1 MKDMHK
7 HFQRIIKLVKKVL
20 SEQNNHQVSL
30 VTPEEIQA
38 KIKHRLIDFLPPSFG
53 VGSGRVITKKG
64 NTSQPL
70 DIIIYQKSTC
80 EKFPQQHKTYFL
92 SQVLFVLEIQ
102 LIYNEETLIEALEK
116 IKSVKQLKLTQ
127 KNSKTDNL
135 VLPYSSICFYQS
147 EPDEKDLENFFDSLK
162 TKLQGYEVSH
172 RPDYLFSLAHS
183 ASYTN
188 PILRGES
195 DTEYKL
201 GLSLEPELKKP
212 ITCHICKQ
220 KFTQRHFFYSRLCIK
235 CGDFNY
241 RKRKQSA
248 NLENLTALVTGA
260 RVKIGYEVALKLL
273 RDGARVI
280 ATTRFPHDAARRYS
294 QESDFEEWCDCLHIY
309 GVDFRHIPS
318 VECFITHLKTV
329 YGRLEIIINN
339 AAQTIRK
346 PPAYYAHLMAFESL
360 PVSQLPRN
368 LQLLLKTFLP
378 ANQQILADGTSSLIP
393 VTSLARES
401 QANNTTQETDC
412 SMNFSALLSQVAL
425 LPEDKQQDVNLF
437 PPGIYDADC
446 QQLDKRT
453 TNSWRMKLDEVS
465 TTELLEVYLINAI
478 VPSMFNS
485 QLKAL
490 MLQSPA
496 KSKYIINVTA
506 MEGKFNYPTK
516 PSRHPHT
523 NMAKAALN
531 MMTRTSARDYA
542 RDNIFMSSVDTGWI
556 TNENPYLMVRE
567 MESLGFQLPLDAK
580 DAASRICDPIYVGI
594 NSGRYE
600 YGKFLKNYLVS
611 DW

>member
-1 MKDMHK
+1 MTDIRK
-7 HFQRIIKLVKKVL
+7 HFKRIIKVVRKEL
-20 SEQNNHQVSL
+20 SALNNQSVSL
-30 VTPEEIQA
+30 VTTDEIKT

-53 VGSGRVITKKG
+53 VGSGKVITKKG
-64 NTSQPL
+64 NTSKPL
-70 DIIIYQKSTC
+70 DIIIYHKSAE
-80 EKFPQQHKTYFL
+80 EKLPRQRETYIV
-92 SQVLFVLEIQ
+92 SHVQFVLEVK
-102 LIYNEETLIEALEK
+102 LIYNEETLIDALEK
-116 IKSVKQLKLTQ
+116 IKSVKELKLAQ
-127 KNSKTDNL
+127 KNSKTQNL
-135 VLPYSSICFYQS
+135 LLPYSIICFYQGQR
-147 EPDEKDLENFFDSLK
+147 EEKDREKFFDSLK
-162 TKLQGYEVSH
+162 KKLQGYEASG
-172 RPDYLFSLAHS
+172 RPDYVFSLAHS

-188 PILRGES
+188 PVLRGET
-195 DTEYKL
+195 DTKCQI
-201 GLSLEPELKKP
+201 GFSLEPELKKP

-241 RKRKQSA
+241 CKRNQYA
-248 NLENLTALVTGA
+248 NLENFTALVTGA

-280 ATTRFPHDAARRYS
+280 VTTRFPHDAAWRYS
-294 QESDFEEWCDCLHIY
+294 QEADFEVWCNRLHIY

-318 VECFITHLKTV
+318 VEYFITHLKTV
-329 YGRLEIIINN
+329 YDRLEIIINN

-346 PPAYYAHLMAFESL
+346 PPAYYAHLIAFESL
-360 PVSQLPRN
+360 HISQRPREIQP
-368 LQLLLKTFLP
+368 LIKSFLP
-378 ANQQILADGTSSLIP
+378 ANQQIFSDSTSSLIP
-393 VTSLARES
+393 VTSLA
-401 QANNTTQETDC
+401 ANNSTQEANC
-412 SMNFSALLSQVAL
+412 SLNFSALLSQVAL
-425 LPEDKQQDVNLF
+425 LPEDKQQDINLF

-453 TNSWRMKLDEVS
+453 HNSWRMKLDEVS

-506 MEGKFNYPTK
+506 MEGKFNYPAK

-556 TNENPYLMVRE
+556 TNENPYHIARE
-567 MESLGFQLPLDAK
+567 MEALGFQLPLDAK
-580 DAASRICDPIYVGI
+580 DAAARICDPIYVGI
-594 NSGRYE
+594 NSGRFE
-600 YGKFLKNYLVS
+600 YGNFLKNYLVT

>member
-1 MKDMHK
+1 MTDIQK
-7 HFQRIIKLVKKVL
+7 HFKRIIKVVKKILYDLNTQTKSLVK
-20 SEQNNHQVSL
+20 
-30 VTPEEIQA
+30 TDEITT
-38 KIKHRLIDFLPPSFG
+38 KIKHRLIDFLPSSFG
-53 VGSGRVITKKG
+53 VGSGNVITKNG
-64 NTSQPL
+64 NISKPL
-70 DIIIYQKSTC
+70 DIIIYQKSAD
-80 EKFPQQHKTYFL
+80 EKLPQQRETYLL
-92 SQVLFVLEIQ
+92 SQVLFVLEVK
-102 LIYNEETLIEALEK
+102 LIYNEETLIDALEK
-116 IKSVKQLKLTQ
+116 IKSIKQLKLAQ
-127 KNSKTDNL
+127 KNNTTPNI
-135 VLPYSSICFYQS
+135 VLPYSIICFYQG
-147 EPDEKDLENFFDSLK
+147 ERDEKEIERFFNSLK

-172 RPDYLFSLAHS
+172 RPDYLFSLEHS

-188 PILRGES
+188 PILRGER

-212 ITCHICKQ
+212 ITCHICQQ

-241 RKRKQSA
+241 LKRKQTA

-294 QESDFEEWCDCLHIY
+294 QEADFEEWCNRLHIY

-329 YGRLEIIINN
+329 YDRLEIIINN
-339 AAQTIRK
+339 AAQTIRR
-346 PPAYYAHLMAFESL
+346 PSVYYAHLMAFESL
-360 PVSQLPRN
+360 PISQLPRQIKA
-368 LQLLLKTFLP
+368 LIKTFIP
-378 ANQQILADGTSSLIP
+378 ANNQVLSDGTSSLIP
-393 VTSLARES
+393 VTSLAREAY
-401 QANNTTQETDC
+401 ANNTDQETDC

-446 QQLDKRT
+446 QQIDKRT
-453 TNSWRMKLDEVS
+453 HNSWRMQLDEVS

-485 QLKAL
+485 QLKSL

-542 RDNIFMSSVDTGWI
+542 KDNIFMSSVDTGWI
-556 TNENPYLMVRE
+556 TNENPDAMVRE
-567 MESLGFQLPLDAK
+567 MEALGFQLPLDVK
-580 DAASRICDPIYVGI
+580 DAAARICDPIYVGI